1 MFESSVLLA
10 NGPIRHLCIP
20 CCQFLREA
28 SAAVRNRPSQKSST
42 ASGDRCAMPTSSL
55 SFMSEVVSG
64 ILEQEKDRADPLC
77 PTCPVRSMT
86 RRGRAPGT
94 DREVVRSGRGLLRLL
109 AANQPV
115 NEQRNQLSPPPV
127 RGRVEQV
134 LVGGPGGVCVDSGLR
149 ATVFMVPIVSGGVS
163 NGHSRR
169 VPYPMPYRQMRL
181 LEKARNFETVAVC
194 PCSSS

>member
-1 MFESSVLLA
+1 
-10 NGPIRHLCIP
+10 
-20 CCQFLREA
+20 
-28 SAAVRNRPSQKSST
+28 
-42 ASGDRCAMPTSSL
+42 
-55 SFMSEVVSG
+55 
-64 ILEQEKDRADPLC
+64 
-77 PTCPVRSMT
+77 MT

-181 LEKARNFETVAVC
+181 LEKARNFETVRRMPLLVELMDEVNGLILKDENDTWPPKTAKHSVT
-194 PCSSS
+194 PAIDVPATWILFRQGPATRS